1 MAVVLL
7 ALPPAPTLITLPRV
21 VTPLPLIVSVA
32 AVPPALRLLLTL
44 GRLTMPG
51 QSRLFVTVVGL
62 FAATAPLKLTEPTVT
77 LSPLF
82 AVVPVVPPIP
92 VMVKALAA
100 AVGVKVL

>member
-21 VTPLPLIVSVA
+21 VTPLPAMVSVA

-51 QSRLFVTVVGL
+51 QRRLLVTVVVL
-62 FAATAPLKLTEPTVT
+62 FAATAPLKFTEPMVT
-77 LSPLF
+77 LSPLL
-82 AVVPVVPPIP
+82 AVVPVVPPTP
-92 VMVKALAA
+92 VMVKALPA
-100 AVGVKVL
+100 AVGVNV